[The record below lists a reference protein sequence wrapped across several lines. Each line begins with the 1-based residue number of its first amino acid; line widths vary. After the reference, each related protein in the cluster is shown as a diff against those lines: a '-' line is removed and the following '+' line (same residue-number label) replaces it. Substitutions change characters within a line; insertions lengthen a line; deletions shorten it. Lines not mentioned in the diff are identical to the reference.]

1 LFSGKASLR
10 VVDPKGAA
18 LPCRLVT
25 QGASTL
31 YLVGEGVLMKIFSVH
46 LGSSLAKGPT
56 PLLLRT

>member
-1 LFSGKASLR
+1 M
-10 VVDPKGAA
+10 VDPKGAA